1 MAGARY
7 DYFNSDVTNFNA
19 NGTLASKF
27 SRVDQFWSPRAALIV
42 QPTTAQTYYFAW
54 GRSFNPSAETLNS
67 INVANQGMDP
77 EQTDSYE
84 LGAKLGFFN
93 NALGVTG
100 ALFRINKAN
109 ARTVDPITGIATL
122 DGNVRSQGFE
132 LGIIGRPV
140 PEWNIF
146 FGYTHLD
153 TEILEGFEVDT
164 QGKELANAPTNTL
177 SLWTTYDFLTK
188 WQAGTGI
195 FYSSSRFGNNANT
208 SQVPGYVRWDLT
220 GAYQVNKNVGV
231 RLNIQ
236 NMMNTTYFDQVH
248 PGHVIPGDGRT
259 FILSGNFTF

>member
-1 MAGARY
+1 M
-7 DYFNSDVTNFNA
+7 
-19 NGTLASKF
+19 
-27 SRVDQFWSPRAALIV
+27 
-42 QPTTAQTYYFAW
+42 
-54 GRSFNPSAETLNS
+54 
-67 INVANQGMDP
+67 ANQGTDP
-77 EQTDSYE
+77 EKTDSYE

-109 ARTVDPITGIATL
+109 ARTVDPVTGIATL
-122 DGNVRSQGFE
+122 DGNVRSQGIE

-146 FGYTHLD
+146 FGYTYLNTD
-153 TEILEGFEVDT
+153 ILEGFEVGT
-164 QGKELANAPTNTL
+164 QGKELANAPNNTL

-188 WQAGTGI
+188 WQVGTGI

-236 NMMNTTYFDQVH
+236 NMMNATYFDQVH

>member
-1 MAGARY
+1 
-7 DYFNSDVTNFNA
+7 
-19 NGTLASKF
+19 
-27 SRVDQFWSPRAALIV
+27 
-42 QPTTAQTYYFAW
+42 
-54 GRSFNPSAETLNS
+54 
-67 INVANQGMDP
+67 MDP
-77 EQTDSYE
+77 EKTDSYE

-109 ARTVDPITGIATL
+109 ARTVDPITGIASL

-153 TEILEGFEVDT
+153 TEILEGFEVGT
-164 QGKELANAPTNTL
+164 KGKDLANAPANTL

-188 WQAGTGI
+188 WQVGTGI

-220 GAYQVNKNVGV
+220 GAYQVNKNAGSGS
-231 RLNIQ
+231 
-236 NMMNTTYFDQVH
+236 TS
-248 PGHVIPGDGRT
+248 RT
-259 FILSGNFTF
+259 